1 MFLAAAGAF
10 LCKQQMFSWDFMTCV
25 KLGQFFPAAVA
36 ALLACRAA
44 LSRGFAPLRGVAP
57 GNNRGNNS
65 NRSNNSNNTNNS
77 NNSNDSNNSLVEVF
91 PAAAG
96 VFFSAQM
103 TFLGFHGIFF
113 AKSSLECALIY

>member
-36 ALLACRAA
+36 AVLACRAA
-44 LSRGFAPLRGVAP
+44 LSRVFAPLRGVAP

-96 VFFSAQM
+96 VFFFGTNDVPGISWHF
-103 TFLGFHGIFF
+103 FLQNPVW
-113 AKSSLECALIY
+113 SVL